1 MVTFLAD
8 GEYEPKSRARTPRR
22 NKQRVSGQHRGED
35 RPFIG
40 WDGEGW
46 TQHVCTNPTDC
57 RNPSGLCKHHY
68 YLFGASTGHYVS
80 GVSLGTVDCFNVMLA
95 VKVANPDALH
105 VAFSFKYDI
114 DMIFRDLPP
123 GAVRVL
129 IKKNRM
135 HWAGFY
141 IECLPGK
148 WLQVTRDQVT
158 CRIYDLFSFFASS
171 FVKALEKWNV
181 GSVEDLEH
189 IKAGKDQRGSFTLD
203 NLDSDVIPYWQK
215 ELSLLVQLADSLRDI
230 LYSAGIRPARWHGPG
245 AVADYLFRE
254 NKTQLTMPEYDSI
267 PTEVLDAGQFA
278 YAGGRFEAFRIGY
291 YDGPV
296 YSADINSAYPYAMS
310 LLPNLATGTWV
321 HYEGMPESSTTN
333 DATLAI
339 FHVRYDYGPESN
351 RAICYGGMPA
361 ASHYRYPRSGTMHF
375 RNRNPGTWVHAPEFR
390 NLLIQHRLDLFSTFE
405 VTEAWVYIDDGTKP
419 FSWVLDIYRQ
429 RQEWKASGN
438 AAELAAKLGI
448 NSLYGKLAQR
458 LGGKEGV
465 PTWHQLQWAGHITS
479 TCRAMLY
486 DASWRQYP
494 DLIAYETDGIYSTSP
509 MVSLPNGSGTQ
520 LGQWETKQYSG
531 ILYLQSGVYWLR
543 DGEGNWLKP
552 KTRGVPQQH
561 MDFDKAY
568 ESLVTKEKLSVSQTQ
583 FIRFGLA
590 DMRRS
595 GLGLWR
601 TWQIND
607 KEFSFGG
614 NGFGGAGKRLHIAKS
629 CKECAQGYGHHET
642 LHTCMLS
649 PKGFPQK
656 DHVYEESAPH
666 YLPWRQL
673 GQEAVNTR
681 KAAVLNRWGSD
692 E

>member
-8 GEYEPKSRARTPRR
+8 GEFEPKSRARTPRR
-22 NKQRVSGQHRGED
+22 NKQRTSGQRRGED
-35 RPFIG
+35 RPFVG

-46 TQHVCTNPTDC
+46 TQHVCEDATNC
-57 RNPSGLCKHHY
+57 RNPRGDCKHHY

-80 GVSLGTVDCFNVMLA
+80 GVSLGTKDCFDVMLA
-95 VKVANPDALH
+95 VKAENPDALH

-114 DMIFRDLPP
+114 DMIFRDIPP
-123 GAVRVL
+123 AGVRVL
-129 IKKNRM
+129 VKKNRM

-148 WLQVTRDQVT
+148 WLQVTRDNVT
-158 CRIYDLFSFFASS
+158 CRIYDLFSFFACS
-171 FVKALEKWNV
+171 FVRALEKWNV

-189 IKAGKDQRGSFTLD
+189 IKAGKDGRGTFTLQ
-203 NLDSDVIPYWQK
+203 NLESDVIPYWQR
-215 ELSLLVQLADSLRDI
+215 ELALLVQLSDSLRDI

-245 AVADYLFRE
+245 AVADYLFRDH
-254 NKTQLTMPEYDSI
+254 KTQLTMPVYDSI
-267 PTEVLDAGQFA
+267 PTGVLDAGQFA
-278 YAGGRFEAFRIGY
+278 YAGGRFEAFRIGL

-310 LLPNLATGTWV
+310 QLPNLATGTWI
-321 HYEGMPESSTTN
+321 HYDGMPEPTTVGE
-333 DATLAI
+333 TVLGI
-339 FHVRYDYGPESN
+339 YHVRYVYAPEAN

-361 ASHYRYPRSGTMHF
+361 ASHYRYPKSGTMHF
-375 RNRNPGTWVHAPEFR
+375 RNRNPGTWVHAPEYK
-390 NLLIQHRLDLFSTFE
+390 NLLRQHELGMFSTFE
-405 VTEAWVYIDDGTKP
+405 TQEAWVYIDDGTKP
-419 FSWVLDIYRQ
+419 FSWVYDIYRQ
-429 RQEWKASGN
+429 RQEWKAAGN
-438 AAELAAKLGI
+438 PAELAAKLGI

-458 LGGKEGV
+458 IGGKEGV

-486 DASWRQYP
+486 DASWQQYS
-494 DLIAYETDGIYSTSP
+494 DLIAYETDGIYSTAP
-509 MVSLPNGSGTQ
+509 MDALPNGAGRD
-520 LGQWETKQYSG
+520 LGQWETKVYTG

-543 DGEGNWLKP
+543 DANGDWLKP
-552 KTRGVPQQH
+552 KTRGIPQQH

-568 ESLVTKEKLSVSQTQ
+568 ESLVTKDKLSVSQTQ

-614 NGFGGAGKRLHIAKS
+614 DGFGGAGKRLHIAKS

-673 GQEAVNTR
+673 GQEAANTR